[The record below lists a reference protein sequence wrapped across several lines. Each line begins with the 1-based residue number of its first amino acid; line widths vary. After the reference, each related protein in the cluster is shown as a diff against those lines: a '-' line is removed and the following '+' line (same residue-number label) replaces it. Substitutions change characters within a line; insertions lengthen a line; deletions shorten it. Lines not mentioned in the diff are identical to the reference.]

1 MPRFPH
7 IFRCLIIGLA
17 VFLSVGSAQ
26 SQDIKLAATD
36 FASVR
41 ALYGERIS
49 FDVWRNGTL
58 VGAQTVSFSEKDGA
72 LFVDIDFQLK
82 IEALYITFYKMRYQ
96 SRSLWRDGNL
106 VMLSAKTDRN
116 GEVTEVD
123 AKAESASLK
132 GNGPKGQFAV
142 PLGTYPTD
150 HWNAGV
156 ISTTQLINTINGSVN
171 KVRLVR
177 QSVEEVQTERG
188 AIKATHYKY
197 QGEIQN
203 EVWYDADGRWV
214 QMKFNGDDG
223 SLIEFRCRKCFA
235 ERSESAT

>member
-1 MPRFPH
+1 MPRFPRV
-7 IFRCLIIGLA
+7 FRCFAVGLA
-17 VFLSVGSAQ
+17 VFLTLGSAHA
-26 SQDIKLAATD
+26 QDVKGIAAD

-41 ALYGERIS
+41 ALYGEHIS

-58 VGAQTVSFSEKDGA
+58 VGAQTVNFSERDGA

-96 SRSLWRDGNL
+96 SRSLWRNGKL

-123 AKAESASLK
+123 AQAASTSLK
-132 GNGPKGQFAV
+132 GDGPKGLFAA
-142 PLGTYPTD
+142 PLDTYPTD

-156 ISTTQLINTINGSVN
+156 ISTTELINTINGSVN
-171 KVRLVR
+171 KVRLVP
-177 QSVEEVQTERG
+177 QGVEDVQTERG
-188 AIKATHYKY
+188 VVKATHYKY
-197 QGEIQN
+197 EGEIQN

-214 QMKFNGDDG
+214 HMKFNGDDG

-235 ERSESAT
+235 GNGEKAS